1 MAEWKAHDPHI
12 ILKIEAQYVKN
23 ELFVSFNPIQI
34 NIPFL
39 YPMKKK
45 KKNEKNRFFDV
56 FSRYGNR
63 TLVWNWL
70 R

>member
-45 KKNEKNRFFDV
+45 KMKKTDFLM
-56 FSRYGNR
+56 FSVDMEIEHWFEIG
-63 TLVWNWL
+63 
-70 R
+70 

>member
-45 KKNEKNRFFDV
+45 KKKMKKTDFLM
-56 FSRYGNR
+56 FSVDMEIEHWFEIG
-63 TLVWNWL
+63 
-70 R
+70 

>member
-12 ILKIEAQYVKN
+12 ILKIEAQYIKN

-45 KKNEKNRFFDV
+45 KKKMKKTDFLM
-56 FSRYGNR
+56 FSVDMEIEHWFEIG
-63 TLVWNWL
+63 
-70 R
+70 